1 MSSEDASLPTAKGRR
16 SREAILRAAA
26 ARFESDGFDR
36 TTFRGIAK
44 DAGIDAA
51 MIVRYFGSKESLF
64 LAATSIDLE
73 LPRLEAGPER
83 DTGYALA
90 RHAVALWGSET
101 PGRALRILLRASTQ
115 DAGAA
120 ARVRDVFAMQVFP
133 FLADDGARSPV
144 RASLVT
150 AQILGYAFG
159 RYVIGLDPLVDVDDE
174 EVARRLGTALQAVI
188 DAP

>member
-1 MSSEDASLPTAKGRR
+1 MCSDDSSTPTAKGRR

-26 ARFESDGFDR
+26 VRFESDGFDR
-36 TTFRGIAK
+36 ATVRGIAR

-73 LPRLEAGPER
+73 LPRVDTESELGP
-83 DTGYALA
+83 GQALA

-101 PGRALRILLRASTQ
+101 PGRALRILLRASAQ
-115 DAGAA
+115 DAEAA
-120 ARVRDVFAMQVFP
+120 VRVRDVFATQVSP
-133 FLADDGARSPV
+133 FLAGEQGDSPV
-144 RASLVT
+144 RASLIT
-150 AQILGYAFG
+150 SQILGYALG
-159 RYVIGLDPLVDVDDE
+159 RYIIGLDPLVDVDDE
-174 EVARRLGTALQAVI
+174 EAARRLGVALQALI